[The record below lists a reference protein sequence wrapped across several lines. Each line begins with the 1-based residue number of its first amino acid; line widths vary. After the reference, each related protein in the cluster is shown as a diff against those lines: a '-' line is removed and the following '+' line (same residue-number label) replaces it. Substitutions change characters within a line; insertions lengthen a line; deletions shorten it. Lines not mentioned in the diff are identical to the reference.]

1 MTKVPTLSPHEVFV
15 LIEEADKK
23 NNNNR
28 VVRCHCQL
36 VARAMKKKK
45 PADVR
50 EHDRRRFV

>member
-15 LIEEADKK
+15 LIEEADK

-28 VVRCHCQL
+28 VVRCHRQL

>member
-15 LIEEADKK
+15 LTEEADK

-28 VVRCHCQL
+28 VVRCHRQL